1 MKKSLFTLLILP
13 ALFAA
18 LVLQACA
25 SDSQPAPTSPAA
37 EVQLA
42 STSIA
47 AVYLTT
53 DFSDAASVRNQL
65 ALGTLELAGTSNAV
79 TPEQAKGLLP
89 LWQALLN
96 LTGTDTVAEAEL
108 SALQNQI
115 NETMTADQM
124 QAIASMQ
131 ITNAQLSAFYSEY
144 GIVLPTLIP
153 GVTKVPG
160 GNSGLSQ
167 AEKEAARA
175 TAQALGTPVGTDS
188 GSGTGQA
195 SRTLLF
201 EKVIEYLMDAAGG
214 SESE

>member
-1 MKKSLFTLLILP
+1 MKKSLFTLLILL

-25 SDSQPAPTSPAA
+25 PASDSQPVPTSPVA
-37 EVQLA
+37 EVQPA

-53 DFSDAASVRNQL
+53 DFSDAASVRNLL
-65 ALGTLELAGTSNAV
+65 ALGTLELAGTANAV

-167 AEKEAARA
+167 VEKEAARA

-188 GSGTGQA
+188 GSGTGQV

-201 EKVIEYLMDAAGG
+201 EKVIEYLMEAAGQ
-214 SESE
+214 